1 MVDRQRS
8 TVSGMMSPMAD
19 YRVNLDI
26 YNGPLDLLLYLI
38 RREEVDIHDIP
49 IARITR
55 QYVEYVDLMKQ
66 LDPNLAGEFLVFAAT
81 LMEIKTRMLLPE
93 PPPEEGGSDTLELD
107 PRAELVRQLLEY
119 KAFKD
124 AAGDLHEAAIAQ
136 SLRHPRKPGKIEGIE
151 DSDKDLEDVQIWD
164 LFDAFTK
171 ILEAIGSTPR
181 LHEVVYDDTPVEL
194 HAADILDRLYRE
206 GPLDFGQVFEGR
218 TRRIE
223 LVGLF
228 IAMLEL
234 VRQKKILVTQEGNFG
249 HIRIELHPNPPADAA
264 VEDNVI
270 QAKSGAQEQAQ
281 APDAPAEWDETDE
294 PDGQPQ
300 DEELETFGDDDP
312 DDDGPAEADGELAG
326 IDAALAAIRDEP
338 SDEPAEP
345 DDEDRPDNPETPPE
359 GTYVSDVPEE
369 QAGESDENEPA
380 GA

>member
-1 MVDRQRS
+1 MFN
-8 TVSGMMSPMAD
+8 GKMSPMPE

-55 QYVEYVDLMKQ
+55 QYVEYVNLMQQ
-66 LDPNLAGEFLVFAAT
+66 LDPNVAGEFLVFAAT

-93 PPPEEGGSDTLELD
+93 PPPEEAGADAMELD

-124 AAGDLHEAAIAQ
+124 AAGDLHEAAITQ
-136 SLRHPRKPGKIEGIE
+136 SMKYPRKPGKTEGLE
-151 DSDKDLEDVQIWD
+151 ENDKDLEDVQIWD

-171 ILEAIGSTPR
+171 ILDAIGSTPR
-181 LHEVVYDDTPVEL
+181 HHEVVYDDTPVEL

-206 GPLDFGQVFEGR
+206 GPMAFEQVFEGR

-223 LVGLF
+223 MVGLF

-249 HIRIELHPNPPADAA
+249 QIRIELHPNPPEDAA
-264 VEDNVI
+264 IDDNII
-270 QAKSGAQEQAQ
+270 QAKTDVR
-281 APDAPAEWDETDE
+281 DAPEPEPSAPPDQPQQGDEHADDDEELTGIDAELAAILDEPAAELAGPPDEPAQTDE
-294 PDGQPQ
+294 P
-300 DEELETFGDDDP
+300 
-312 DDDGPAEADGELAG
+312 GEG
-326 IDAALAAIRDEP
+326 DAA
-338 SDEPAEP
+338 
-345 DDEDRPDNPETPPE
+345 E
-359 GTYVSDVPEE
+359 GTYVSEAASGPGQPDDP
-369 QAGESDENEPA
+369 DENEPT